1 MLLSK
6 EEFHDVA
13 YDLADVGRQGSAVAM
28 HLVDHQSEQVRHP
41 IQDSILLPLEQPRLH
56 LVPPDDLLLFFICE
70 PHMLLGL
77 LSQLASGLLL
87 ELGLL
92 LLLPVVEILQVPES
106 HEEQHINDLVL
117 NQLVSKW
124 TVGLDLE
131 VGLLSLPCSFL
142 KSVRHEPSTLLLG
155 SEHVHDILDRQC

>member
-1 MLLSK
+1 MLFSK
-6 EEFHDVA
+6 EEFHDIA
-13 YDLADVGRQGSAVAM
+13 YDLANMGRQRGIVTM
-28 HLVDHQSEQVRHP
+28 HLVDHQPEQLCHPVQNSVR
-41 IQDSILLPLEQPRLH
+41 LPVDQPRLH

-124 TVGLDLE
+124 TVGLDFE
-131 VGLLSLPCSFL
+131 VSLLSLPGSFF
-142 KSVRHEPSTLLLG
+142 
-155 SEHVHDILDRQC
+155 